1 MPLYTYASSSRH
13 VQLYGVQCFFSYLS
27 LLNNVVGVTTGE
39 SGALQKV
46 HDIILTA
53 MITNTTERVIIS
65 IRREIILCDTRTV
78 SPDDTYVT
86 IFLSKKYWSFFAPM
100 TRRSETSSLS
110 IWNENNLL
118 LIGRRISGHS
128 RICWTCIV
136 RLQNSQKMKWS
147 KRLIFVPSRL

>member
-1 MPLYTYASSSRH
+1 MQARPD

-39 SGALQKV
+39 SGTLQKV

-118 LIGRRISGHS
+118 LIRRRISGHS
-128 RICWTCIV
+128 RICWTYIA
-136 RLQNSQKMKWS
+136 RLQNYSFLS
-147 KRLIFVPSRL
+147 I